1 MGRSFSK
8 TEVYDE
14 LALVGSKAEDLP
26 LTSLYSIV
34 QLLECASKSG
44 AGLIFY
50 PPGISMEEKVSYAQL
65 LEDSS
70 VKAAQIRALPAAATS
85 EVMLIHFST
94 HRENITWF
102 WAVLIAGFI
111 PAISSPFVHDDAR
124 RKKHLRHVQRLFK
137 DPLVLTSQQLIP
149 EFLDLP
155 LKLQPVEQIILAAA
169 NGTNN
174 IPHVND
180 RCGTAE
186 KQSDPAVLM
195 LTSGSTGNVKA
206 VSLTH
211 RQILHSIQGKI
222 NHHGHQPGEAVL
234 NWIGFD
240 HVASLT
246 ETHLTAMALSS
257 DQVQVQATGKQSTE
271 SLPAFQSV
279 VHFGC

>member
-1 MGRSFSK
+1 MGRSLSK
-8 TEVYDE
+8 TQVYDE

-34 QLLECASKSG
+34 QLLERASKSG

-50 PPGISMEEKVSYAQL
+50 TPGISMEEKVSYAQL

-124 RKKHLRHVQRLFK
+124 RKKHLRHVQGLLK

-155 LKLQPVEQIILAAA
+155 LKL
-169 NGTNN
+169 
-174 IPHVND
+174 
-180 RCGTAE
+180 
-186 KQSDPAVLM
+186 
-195 LTSGSTGNVKA
+195 
-206 VSLTH
+206 
-211 RQILHSIQGKI
+211 
-222 NHHGHQPGEAVL
+222 
-234 NWIGFD
+234 
-240 HVASLT
+240 
-246 ETHLTAMALSS
+246 
-257 DQVQVQATGKQSTE
+257 
-271 SLPAFQSV
+271 
-279 VHFGC
+279 